1 MPLSAAV
8 RERCQAFLP
17 PDEEIHYVFPA
28 TSVSVGGLVGMA
40 NFIIVVTSTE
50 VVVLACDWFKRHH
63 PDSVWARHPRTTRL
77 GPLDISLAQTFTAQT
92 FTVGDL
98 VLEVDE
104 EYAAVIMAADAELS
118 GADESPL
125 DPFPD
130 L

>member
-8 RERCQAFLP
+8 RERCRAFVP
-17 PDEEIHYVFPA
+17 ADQEIHYLFPA
-28 TSVSVGGLVGMA
+28 TSVSVDGMVGMA
-40 NFIIVVTSTE
+40 HFVVVVTGAE
-50 VVVLACDWFKRHH
+50 IIVLACGWYKRHN
-63 PDSVWARHPRTTRL
+63 PESVWARHPRTTRL
-77 GPLDISLAQTFTAQT
+77 GPLDTSLAQTFTDQT

-104 EYAAVIMAADAELS
+104 EYAAVIMAADAEMS
-118 GADESPL
+118 GADGSPL